1 MSCECR
7 GYNGMARYCVTGC
20 DEVSFGGR
28 PRRCFGGKSAELT
41 GATMPITVD
50 YGRDCDI
57 ILL

>member
-1 MSCECR
+1 
-7 GYNGMARYCVTGC
+7 MARYCVTGC
-20 DEVSFGGR
+20 DEVSFEGR

-41 GATMPITVD
+41 GATMPINVD